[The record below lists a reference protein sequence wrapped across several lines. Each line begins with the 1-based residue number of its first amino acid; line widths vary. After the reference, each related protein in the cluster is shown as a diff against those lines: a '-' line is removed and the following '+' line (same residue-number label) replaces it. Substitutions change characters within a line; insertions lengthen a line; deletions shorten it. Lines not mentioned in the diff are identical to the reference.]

1 MAKNR
6 FMEELEIQ
14 NQNRTVVTLG
24 DWIITLLIMMIPIVN
39 FIMLFVWAFSSS
51 TPQSKANWAKASLI
65 FMLIGLILVILFWGA
80 LGAVFL
86 SAAL

>member
-1 MAKNR
+1 
-6 FMEELEIQ
+6 MEELEMQ

-24 DWIITLLIMMIPIVN
+24 DWIITLLVMMIPIVN

-65 FMLIGLILVILFWGA
+65 FMLIGLLLVILFWGA
-80 LGAVFL
+80 IAALILGA
-86 SAAL
+86 SM

>member
-1 MAKNR
+1 
-6 FMEELEIQ
+6 MEELEMQ

-24 DWIITLLIMMIPIVN
+24 DWIITLLVMMIPIVN

-65 FMLIGLILVILFWGA
+65 FMLIGLLLVILFWGA
-80 LGAVFL
+80 IASLILGA
-86 SAAL
+86 SM